1 MEINV
6 SFYRQRFQDT
16 KKKKRELKTVKSD
29 ARASANKADEYSD
42 LTRIKSNGFASIV
55 FTDLACLSPMELH
68 NFCLRQNTPSQKN
81 QGRNVLL
88 PRT

>member
-1 MEINV
+1 MSVFIDKD
-6 SFYRQRFQDT
+6 FKIR
-16 KKKKRELKTVKSD
+16 KKKETRVENCQSD